1 MALRLRTVLG
11 LGGAAALA
19 GGIALTGLPE
29 VKAQNSAGTPG
40 ISFRWNNNKD
50 FKNLYFFVSNQERD
64 TWSEYKLILKSKDRK
79 AAIIKL
85 DVTVPSYFDS
95 TINPKELALKYCQ
108 ECGAL
113 KSTRCY
119 ETIPATVALAN
130 DGKTLEIF
138 PESPVPPNKAIGVVF
153 PVYNPGSGMYQF
165 NALAQAPGDVPMAG
179 YLGSW
184 VIEITDGIDG

>member
-95 TINPKELALKYCQ
+95 TINPKEVALKYCQ
-108 ECGAL
+108 VGGAL
-113 KSTRCY
+113 KSTRCN
-119 ETIPATVALAN
+119 ETIPATVELAN

-184 VIEITDGIDG
+184 VIEITDGID

>member
-19 GGIALTGLPE
+19 GGLALTGLPE

-95 TINPKELALKYCQ
+95 TINPKEVALKYCQ
-108 ECGAL
+108 VGGAL
-113 KSTRCY
+113 KSTRCN
-119 ETIPATVALAN
+119 ETIPATVELAN

>member
-19 GGIALTGLPE
+19 GGIALTGLPK
-29 VKAQNSAGTPG
+29 VNAQNSAGTPG
-40 ISFRWNNNKD
+40 FSFRWTTNKD
-50 FKNLYFFVSNQERD
+50 FKNLYFFISNQERD
-64 TWSEYKLILKSKDRK
+64 TWSDYNLILKSKDRK

-95 TINPKELALKYCQ
+95 TINPKEVALKYCQ
-108 ECGAL
+108 VGSAM
-113 KSTRCY
+113 KRTRCK
-119 ETIPATVALAN
+119 ETIPATIELAN

-138 PESPVPPNKAIGVVF
+138 PDSPVPPNKAIGVVF

>member
-50 FKNLYFFVSNQERD
+50 FKNLYFFVSNQERE

-95 TINPKELALKYCQ
+95 TINPKEVALKYCQ
-108 ECGAL
+108 VGGAL
-113 KSTRCY
+113 KSTRCN
-119 ETIPATVALAN
+119 ETIPATVELAN